1 MNGYLGDF
9 PTGATVYVPFHTFN
23 SSGASVTLT
32 GLAVT
37 DIEIYKD
44 GGTTQRSSD
53 AGYTLLDTD
62 GIDFDSIT
70 GIHGF
75 KIDLSDNTDAGFYAA
90 AHDYFVVVSAVTVD
104 SQTVNFV
111 ACSFSIENRSITA
124 NVTKWLGTAA
134 ATPTTAG
141 VPEIDVT
148 HWNGTA
154 VASPATAGYPAVTLK
169 VGTGTGEVNLASGKA
184 PATIAAGDIANS
196 AITAASIAADAITDA
211 KVASDVTIASVTG
224 AVGSVTGAVGSVTGA
239 VGSVTGNVGGNVTGS
254 VGSVVGAVGSVT
266 GAVGSVTGNVGGNVV
281 GSVASVTAGVNA
293 TQINSSANAAARL
306 ALAAAQM
313 IPGTVD
319 STAFSPTT
327 TVFEADDITEA
338 TADHYNGRLIL
349 WTSGALVGQ
358 VTDVTDYALSGGR
371 GRFTVTAMTE
381 APANNDTFILV

>member
-1 MNGYLGDF
+1 MSSAVRKADQEAVERWHRTDADIHRRRRKNAAFRVTF
-9 PTGATVYVPFHTFN
+9 PLYDAD
-23 SSGASVTLT
+23 GASSSPALT
-32 GLAVT
+32 VT
-37 DIEIYKD
+37 DIEISKD

-141 VPEIDVT
+141 VPEVDVT

-211 KVASDVTIASVTG
+211 KVASDVRRD
-224 AVGSVTGAVGSVTGA
+224 
-239 VGSVTGNVGGNVTGS
+239 
-254 VGSVVGAVGSVT
+254 
-266 GAVGSVTGNVGGNVV
+266 
-281 GSVASVTAGVNA
+281 
-293 TQINSSANAAARL
+293 QR
-306 ALAAAQM
+306 
-313 IPGTVD
+313 
-319 STAFSPTT
+319 
-327 TVFEADDITEA
+327 
-338 TADHYNGRLIL
+338 R
-349 WTSGALVGQ
+349 
-358 VTDVTDYALSGGR
+358 GGR
-371 GRFTVTAMTE
+371 GRCDDRVTVQRRRQRHGSVGTSS
-381 APANNDTFILV
+381 APSDR

>member
-154 VASPATAGYPAVTLK
+154 IPGVDTAGYPKVTVK
-169 VGTGTGEVNLASGKA
+169 DGTGTGEIDTASGKVSITDGA
-184 PATIAAGDIANS
+184 ISTATFAAG
-196 AITAASIAADAITDA
+196 AINDAAVAA
-211 KVASDVTIASVTG
+211 DVTIASVTG

-327 TVFEADDITEA
+327 TIFEADDITEA

-371 GRFTVTAMTE
+371 GRFTCTAMTE
-381 APANNDTFILV
+381 AAANNDTFILV

>member
-1 MNGYLGDF
+1 MNYLGDF

-62 GIDFDSIT
+62 GIDFDGIT

-224 AVGSVTGAVGSVTGA
+224 AVGSVTG
-239 VGSVTGNVGGNVTGS
+239 NVGGNVTGS

-266 GAVGSVTGNVGGNVV
+266 GNVGGNVV
-281 GSVASVTAGVNA
+281 GSVATATALGSGAVNA
-293 TQINSSANAAARL
+293 TSVNTAGANWIADHVIRRSFANAKATVGPDTKTFRSLLGAIARL
-306 ALAAAQM
+306 VNKNSISA
-313 IPGTVD
+313 GTLTVTEEDD
-319 STAFSPTT
+319 STSLGTAAVTT
-327 TVFEADDITEA
+327 TAGNPISSIDPT
-338 TADHYNGRLIL
+338 
-349 WTSGALVGQ
+349 
-358 VTDVTDYALSGGR
+358 
-371 GRFTVTAMTE
+371 
-381 APANNDTFILV
+381 